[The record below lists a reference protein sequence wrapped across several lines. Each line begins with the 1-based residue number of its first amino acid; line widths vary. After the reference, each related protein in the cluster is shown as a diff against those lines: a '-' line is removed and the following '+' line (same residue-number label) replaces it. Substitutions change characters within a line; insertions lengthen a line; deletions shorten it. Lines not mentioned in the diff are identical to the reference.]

1 MVDFVSHKIHTEEL
15 CGWITKCHKNNSYF
29 KSVYDFVLEY
39 THGSSGLYV
48 AYDYKLDT
56 PEDLET

>member
-1 MVDFVSHKIHTEEL
+1 MVDFVSQKFHTEEL
-15 CGWITKCHKNNSYF
+15 CDWITKCHKKNSCF
-29 KSVYDFVLEY
+29 KSVYDSVLEY
-39 THGSSGLYV
+39 TCSSSGLYV